1 MQSEFEAPDY
11 SDAERA
17 LFSALPRELTTD
29 ADTEDRVVRALRDE
43 GYFRRRRLS
52 TAVRAAAAVLLFVSG
67 AAAGAWYVSR
77 NTLEA
82 MVARQDISAAERIEL
97 VQRAERVYMAASK
110 AHPSPANAQTPTV
123 IWY

>member
-1 MQSEFEAPDY
+1 M
-11 SDAERA
+11 
-17 LFSALPRELTTD
+17 
-29 ADTEDRVVRALRDE
+29 
-43 GYFRRRRLS
+43 
-52 TAVRAAAAVLLFVSG
+52 RAAAAVLIFVSG

-82 MVARQDISAAERIEL
+82 MVARQNISASERLEL

-110 AHPSPANAQTPTV
+110 ADPTRANTATPTV